1 MDTNTKDVII
11 RSNYIV
17 SILNEDHVHLLVIK
31 QEHVLREIIITTRM
45 DDGLEILGNI
55 VKYTKLLKHESV
67 ILDYLIVE
75 CHGFSAM
82 EEDLGGVTS

>member
-1 MDTNTKDVII
+1 
-11 RSNYIV
+11 
-17 SILNEDHVHLLVIK
+17 
-31 QEHVLREIIITTRM
+31 M
-45 DDGLEILGNI
+45 DDALEILGNI